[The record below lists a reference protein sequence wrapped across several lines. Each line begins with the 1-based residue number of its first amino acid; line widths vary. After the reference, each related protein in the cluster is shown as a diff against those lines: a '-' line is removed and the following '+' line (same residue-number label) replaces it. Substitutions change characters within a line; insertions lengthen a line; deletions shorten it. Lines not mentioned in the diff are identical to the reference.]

1 MDYDAQALEAQI
13 QALLKQN
20 EVTLAGLTEL
30 QDFSVNKTLQ
40 DKGID
45 PAEFDAWIRNQVPP
59 KKLEEIDA
67 KVAREIEAMKQ
78 DLVLFNTANAPAAKP
93 VRRRNMV

>member
-30 QDFSVNKTLQ
+30 QDFSVSKTLQ
-40 DKGID
+40 NKGMD
-45 PAEFDAWIRNQVPP
+45 PAEFNTWVRTQVPP
-59 KKLEEIDA
+59 QKLEEIDA
-67 KVAREIEAMKQ
+67 KVAREIEAIKH
-78 DLVLFNTANAPAAKP
+78 DLAPFNAAIAPTAKT